1 MVNQNPHLFSDCR
14 SRWSKELKW
23 ENDCGSFLSCFLLV
37 NNNLMLRSMYICG
50 FRIRLV
56 IWVVLGWKL
65 LAPLLTN
72 VVEPNLCVVV
82 KYLVLS
88 TWKWSNKRSN
98 ELSYG
103 NNIVAREIYQK
114 HVQYAMLN
122 KSTTLNSPISLS
134 W

>member
-1 MVNQNPHLFSDCR
+1 
-14 SRWSKELKW
+14 
-23 ENDCGSFLSCFLLV
+23 
-37 NNNLMLRSMYICG
+37 MYICG

-122 KSTTLNSPISLS
+122 KSTTLNSPIN
-134 W
+134 